1 MRCVRLRNSEP
12 PPLQYASEPEDA
24 RTEQH
29 DAAGLRS
36 RAARA
41 GQRERF
47 RRNRAQGVLKG
58 FRHVESGPLVR
69 SSYPADEQA
78 DEGMRIG

>member
-1 MRCVRLRNSEP
+1 MPEPNSMMLLGSGVVP
-12 PPLQYASEPEDA
+12 PGPVSVKASEGIEA
-24 RTEQH
+24 H
-29 DAAGLRS
+29 
-36 RAARA
+36 
-41 GQRERF
+41 
-47 RRNRAQGVLKG
+47 GVLKG